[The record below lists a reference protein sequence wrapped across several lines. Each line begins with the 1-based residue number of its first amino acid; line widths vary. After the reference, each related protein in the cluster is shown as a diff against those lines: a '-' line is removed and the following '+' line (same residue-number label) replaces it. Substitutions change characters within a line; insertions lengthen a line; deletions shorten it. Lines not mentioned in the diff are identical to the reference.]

1 MAFEE
6 EERRRMTG
14 TLEGGGEAGLLTSD
28 KIAKSSSSL
37 CLAGRGE
44 DDWRL
49 RRVRMA
55 TGVFGR
61 EKDTPEPVA
70 WEVPVKGDARSE
82 TFEAKA
88 EVDPAGRVGRRE
100 EVEAS
105 GSSSGPGEESSSV
118 RKELEDAIELM
129 L

>member
-1 MAFEE
+1 
-6 EERRRMTG
+6 
-14 TLEGGGEAGLLTSD
+14 
-28 KIAKSSSSL
+28 
-37 CLAGRGE
+37 
-44 DDWRL
+44 
-49 RRVRMA
+49 MA

-70 WEVPVKGDARSE
+70 WEVPVNGDARSE
-82 TFEAKA
+82 AFEAKA
-88 EVDPAGRVGRRE
+88 EVDPAGRVGRKE